1 MTILVTGAAGF
12 IGIHTCLKLLKNN
25 IKVVGVDNLNSYYDK
40 NLKLSRLKILKKYK
54 NFKFYKADIA
64 NLALVKKIFK
74 KISPSHIIH
83 LAAQAGVRYSVEKPD
98 VYAKSNLYGFT
109 NILEMCRNYKIK
121 HLIFASSSSVY
132 GGNQKYP
139 FSESDNT
146 DHPLSFYAATKKS
159 NEIMAHSYSFMFNI
173 PITVLRL
180 FTVYGPWGRPD
191 MSLFKFTDKIIKN
204 KKIEVF
210 NKGNMY
216 RDFTY
221 VDDVVNAIIKISKK
235 IPKKLKKRKYKT
247 FKTDESF
254 APFTIYNVGNN
265 QPISLKKYISI
276 LEEVLKKKAN
286 KSLLLMPKADVKFT
300 HANINKLKSKINYK
314 PKTKIK
320 KGVSAFIAWYKSY
333 YNLKREN
340 K

>member
-1 MTILVTGAAGF
+1 
-12 IGIHTCLKLLKNN
+12 
-25 IKVVGVDNLNSYYDK
+25 
-40 NLKLSRLKILKKYK
+40 
-54 NFKFYKADIA
+54 
-64 NLALVKKIFK
+64 
-74 KISPSHIIH
+74 
-83 LAAQAGVRYSVEKPD
+83 
-98 VYAKSNLYGFT
+98 
-109 NILEMCRNYKIK
+109 MCRNFKIK
-121 HLIFASSSSVY
+121 HLILASSSSVY

-139 FSESDNT
+139 FCESDNT

-221 VDDVVNAIIKISKK
+221 IDDVVNAIIKISKK
-235 IPKKLKKRKYKT
+235 IPKKLKKRKHKT

-254 APFTIYNVGNN
+254 APYTIYNVGNN
-265 QPISLKKYISI
+265 KPINLKIYISV
-276 LEEVLKKKAN
+276 LENILKKKAN
-286 KSLLLMPKADVKFT
+286 KQLLLMPKADVKYT
-300 HANINKLKSKINYK
+300 HANINKLKSKINYN
-314 PKTKIK
+314 PKTKIE
-320 KGVSAFIAWYKSY
+320 KGIKTFIDWYRSY
-333 YNLKREN
+333 YNLKEN
-340 K
+340 NK